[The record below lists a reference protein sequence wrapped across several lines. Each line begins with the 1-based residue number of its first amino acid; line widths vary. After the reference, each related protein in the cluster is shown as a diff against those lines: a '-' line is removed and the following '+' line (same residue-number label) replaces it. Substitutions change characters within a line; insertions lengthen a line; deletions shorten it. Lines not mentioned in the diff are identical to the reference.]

1 MGSMREYD
9 IVVIGS
15 GPGGQKAA
23 IASAKLG
30 KSVAIV
36 ERGRMLGGVCVNTG
50 TIPSKTLREAVLYLT
65 GMNQREL
72 YGASYRVKDR
82 ITPADLLARTQHVI
96 GKEVD
101 VVRNQLMRNRVD
113 LIVGHGRFI
122 DPHTI
127 LVEDQARREK
137 TTVTGD
143 YIIIATGTRPARPSG
158 VEFDE
163 ERVLDSDGILDLK
176 SLPSSMVVVGAGVI
190 GIEYASMFAALG
202 TKVTVVEKRDNM
214 LDFCDPEVVEALKFH
229 LRDLAEP
236 AGIVQVSYHGD
247 LTAIS
252 ARSEWAPEFAIHD
265 LDSLDALAAADPAD
279 FPDDIAHYLWTWT
292 DRSAG
297 SLRAR
302 MFAANLGV
310 TEDEATGAAAIRIT
324 DYLSRDLTIT
334 QGKGS
339 LIHTTWSPEG
349 WVRVAGRVVSD
360 GVAQLD

>member
-1 MGSMREYD
+1 M
-9 IVVIGS
+9 
-15 GPGGQKAA
+15 A
-23 IASAKLG
+23 IEV
-30 KSVAIV
+30 SV
-36 ERGRMLGGVCVNTG
+36 
-50 TIPSKTLREAVLYLT
+50 LRVFT
-65 GMNQREL
+65 
-72 YGASYRVKDR
+72 
-82 ITPADLLARTQHVI
+82 
-96 GKEVD
+96 
-101 VVRNQLMRNRVD
+101 
-113 LIVGHGRFI
+113 
-122 DPHTI
+122 
-127 LVEDQARREK
+127 
-137 TTVTGD
+137 
-143 YIIIATGTRPARPSG
+143 
-158 VEFDE
+158 
-163 ERVLDSDGILDLK
+163 DSDGNFGNPLGVINASKVEHRDRQQLAAQSGYSETIFVD
-176 SLPSSMVVVGAGVI
+176 LPSPGSTTAHATIHTPRTEIPFAGHPTVGASWWLR
-190 GIEYASMFAALG
+190 ERG
-202 TKVTVVEKRDNM
+202 TPINTLQV
-214 LDFCDPEVVEALKFH
+214 
-229 LRDLAEP
+229 P
-236 AGIVQVSYHGD
+236 AGIIQVSYHGD